1 MFNKTMFCVIFNLPK
16 LLSQH
21 YLLWTFLWKHIEKTR
36 KALIFLKQP
45 TKEEIWRFKDLLNRS
60 SS

>member
-1 MFNKTMFCVIFNLPK
+1 MFNKTVFCVIFNLPK
-16 LLSQH
+16 
-21 YLLWTFLWKHIEKTR
+21 TFISTSFILNIFWKHIEKTR

-45 TKEEIWRFKDLLNRS
+45 TKEEMWRFKDLLNRS